1 MKRIFLSLLAVIG
14 AFSVVFGQSTV
25 TYNKVV
31 YNAVELEPEETVE
44 TVSTLQIN
52 TEDMAGEIVTFDWTI
67 THKIERYATV
77 KVTPKSYASE
87 VSVNLADWE
96 KDIQN
101 PLPVKKFVEAS
112 FEDDNWQEVVSQVI
126 MYEDQVKS
134 MLTYDELMAKKP
146 KNVHHLV
153 YDEESDDW
161 VEDVCAYNEL
171 GEEAED
177 FVFLRVAT
185 GTGSRKTYTYYA
197 VSYISYWKSVYEDY
211 SALGSKTYYEIGS
224 TLPKV
229 VNSTVVTLT
238 LSHHIEK
245 IELGA
250 FAALSKLTTLNAEI
264 CPADISA
271 TLLAKVKRYYPNEDK
286 YILGED
292 ISDNLKGLVFTAD
305 MKELVAVLYG
315 NNGKTYT
322 LPMSVVKIADDAFVN
337 VSNVTINTGNAALEY
352 NGPWP
357 LPNGNV
363 LNMPN
368 NPLMVVSTDDPK
380 VGKVIGTVASNN
392 IAAIETKYPQYL
404 CYDFSEA
411 IVVGDITVTVPTNKI
426 YYFAD
431 LKGEANVKGTN
442 VVVNGICEKF
452 VMVDGKENELYVPFQ
467 FTANNV
473 VLNRKFSTAN
483 GGFASLVLPF
493 AIDGNQT
500 EMLKNIRPATFSKY
514 ERKNGKMTASFTWKD
529 ALTANTPCLVQV
541 LNNVSS
547 LETETP
553 VVIKTTKGIITSPI
567 VNGAQMYGV
576 YSKKSGFATDEY
588 LFNTYSQILKP
599 GDTNYLSAFRS
610 YIYLPGFTDPS
621 EVKIEFMA
629 DDEDN
634 GWNETDGVQ
643 DVNAAKVSN
652 EYYSVNG
659 SKLNASQKGVNLVKK
674 TMEDGSVVTNKVIKK

>member
-1 MKRIFLSLLAVIG
+1 MLAVIG
-14 AFSVVFGQSTV
+14 AFSAVFGQKTV
-25 TYNKVV
+25 SYNKVI
-31 YNAVELEPEETVE
+31 YNTVELEPEETVE

-52 TEDMAGEIVTFDWTI
+52 SEDMAGEIVSFDWTI
-67 THKIERYATV
+67 THKIERYVTYKA
-77 KVTPKSYASE
+77 TPKSYAQE
-87 VSVNLADWE
+87 VSVNLTDWE

-101 PLPVKKFVEAS
+101 PLPEKEFVEAS
-112 FEDDNWQEVVSQVI
+112 FEDDNWQDVVKQVI
-126 MYEDQVKS
+126 DYGDQVKE
-134 MLTYDELMAKKP
+134 MLTYDEMMLKKP

-153 YDEESDDW
+153 FDEESEDW

-171 GEEAED
+171 GEEAQD

-197 VSYISYWKSVYEDY
+197 ISYISYWKSIYVDY
-211 SALGSKTYYEIGS
+211 SELGSKAYYEIGS

-229 VNSTVVTLT
+229 ANSTVVTLT

-305 MKELVAVLYG
+305 QKELVAILYG

-322 LPMSVVKIADDAFVN
+322 LPSSVVKIADDAFVN
-337 VSNVTINTGNAALEY
+337 VSNVTINTANAALEY

-363 LNMPN
+363 LNMPDN
-368 NPLMVVSTDDPK
+368 NLRVVATDDPK
-380 VGKVIGTVASNN
+380 VGKVIGTVAINN
-392 IAAIETKYPQYL
+392 IAAIETRYPQYL

-411 IVVGDITVTVPTNKI
+411 IVVGEIAAIVPTNKI
-426 YYFAD
+426 YYFPE
-431 LKGEANVKGTN
+431 LKDDAKVTGQN

-452 VMVDGKENELYVPFQ
+452 VMVDAKENELYVPFQ
-467 FTANNV
+467 FTANKV
-473 VLNRKFSTAN
+473 ILNRKFSTAN

-514 ERKNGKMTASFTWKD
+514 GRNDKGKMTASFTWKD
-529 ALTANTPCLVQV
+529 ALNANTPCLVQV
-541 LNNVSS
+541 LNNVTS

-553 VVIKTTKGIITSPI
+553 VIIKATKGIITSPV

-576 YSKKSGFATDEY
+576 YSKKQGFATDEY

-621 EVKIEFMA
+621 EVKIEFMSE
-629 DDEDN
+629 DEDN
-634 GWNETDGVQ
+634 GWDETDGVK
-643 DVNAAKVSN
+643 DVNAIASS

-659 SKLNASQKGVNLVKK
+659 SKLSAAQKGVNLVKK
-674 TMEDGSVVTNKVIKK
+674 TMEDGSVVTSKVINK

>member
-1 MKRIFLSLLAVIG
+1 MLAVIG
-14 AFSVVFGQSTV
+14 AFSAVFGQKTV
-25 TYNKVV
+25 SYNKVI
-31 YNAVELEPEETVE
+31 YNTVELEPEETVE

-52 TEDMAGEIVTFDWTI
+52 SEDMAGEIVSFDWTI
-67 THKIERYATV
+67 THKIERYVTYKA
-77 KVTPKSYASE
+77 TPKSYAQE
-87 VSVNLADWE
+87 VSVNLTDWE

-101 PLPVKKFVEAS
+101 PLPEKEFVEAS
-112 FEDDNWQEVVSQVI
+112 FEDDNWQDVVKQVI
-126 MYEDQVKS
+126 DYGDQVKE
-134 MLTYDELMAKKP
+134 MLTYDEMMAKKP

-153 YDEESDDW
+153 FDEESEDW

-171 GEEAED
+171 GEEAQD

-197 VSYISYWKSVYEDY
+197 ISYISYWKSIYVDY
-211 SALGSKTYYEIGS
+211 SELGSKAYYEIGS

-229 VNSTVVTLT
+229 ANSTVVTLT

-305 MKELVAVLYG
+305 QKELVAILYG

-322 LPMSVVKIADDAFVN
+322 LPSSVVKIADDAFVN
-337 VSNVTINTGNAALEY
+337 VSNVTINTANAALEY

-363 LNMPN
+363 LNMPDN
-368 NPLMVVSTDDPK
+368 NLRVVATDDPK
-380 VGKVIGTVASNN
+380 VGKVIGTVAINN
-392 IAAIETKYPQYL
+392 IAAIETRYPQYL

-411 IVVGDITVTVPTNKI
+411 IVVGEIAAIVPTNKI
-426 YYFAD
+426 YYFPE
-431 LKGEANVKGTN
+431 LKDDAKVTGQN

-452 VMVDGKENELYVPFQ
+452 VMVDAKENELYVPFQ
-467 FTANNV
+467 FTANKV
-473 VLNRKFSTAN
+473 ILNRKFSTAN

-514 ERKNGKMTASFTWKD
+514 GRNDKGKMTASFTWKD
-529 ALTANTPCLVQV
+529 ALNANTPCLVQV
-541 LNNVSS
+541 LNNVTS

-553 VVIKTTKGIITSPI
+553 VIIKATKGIITSPV

-576 YSKKSGFATDEY
+576 YSKKQGFATDEY

-621 EVKIEFMA
+621 EVKIEFMSE
-629 DDEDN
+629 DEDN
-634 GWNETDGVQ
+634 GWDETDGVK
-643 DVNAAKVSN
+643 DVNAKASS

-659 SKLNASQKGVNLVKK
+659 SKLSAAQKGVNLVKK
-674 TMEDGSVVTNKVIKK
+674 TMEDGSVVTSKVINK

>member
-1 MKRIFLSLLAVIG
+1 MLAVIG
-14 AFSVVFGQSTV
+14 AFSAVFGQKTV
-25 TYNKVV
+25 SYNKVI
-31 YNAVELEPEETVE
+31 YNTVELEPEETVE

-52 TEDMAGEIVTFDWTI
+52 SEDMAGEIVSFDWTI
-67 THKIERYATV
+67 THKIERYVTYKA
-77 KVTPKSYASE
+77 TPKSYAQE
-87 VSVNLADWE
+87 VSVNLTDWE

-101 PLPVKKFVEAS
+101 PLPEKEFVEAS
-112 FEDDNWQEVVSQVI
+112 FEDDNWQDVVKQVI
-126 MYEDQVKS
+126 DYGDQVKE
-134 MLTYDELMAKKP
+134 MLTYDEMMAKKP

-153 YDEESDDW
+153 FDEESEDW

-171 GEEAED
+171 GEEAQD

-197 VSYISYWKSVYEDY
+197 ISYISYWKSIYVDY
-211 SALGSKTYYEIGS
+211 SELGSKAYYEIGS

-229 VNSTVVTLT
+229 ANSTVVTLT

-305 MKELVAVLYG
+305 QKELVAILYG

-322 LPMSVVKIADDAFVN
+322 LPSSVVKIADDAFVN
-337 VSNVTINTGNAALEY
+337 VSNVTINTANAALEY

-363 LNMPN
+363 LNMPDN
-368 NPLMVVSTDDPK
+368 NLRVVATDDPK
-380 VGKVIGTVASNN
+380 VGKVIGTVAINN
-392 IAAIETKYPQYL
+392 IAAIETRYPQYL

-411 IVVGDITVTVPTNKI
+411 IVVGEIAAIVPTNKI
-426 YYFAD
+426 YYFPE
-431 LKGEANVKGTN
+431 LKDDAKVTGQN

-452 VMVDGKENELYVPFQ
+452 VMVDAKENELYVPFQ
-467 FTANNV
+467 FTANKV
-473 VLNRKFSTAN
+473 ILNRKFSTAN

-514 ERKNGKMTASFTWKD
+514 GRNDKGKMTASFTWKD
-529 ALTANTPCLVQV
+529 ALNANTPCLVQV
-541 LNNVSS
+541 LNNVTS

-553 VVIKTTKGIITSPI
+553 VIIKATKGIITSPV

-576 YSKKSGFATDEY
+576 YSKKQGFATDEY

-621 EVKIEFMA
+621 EVKIEFMSE
-629 DDEDN
+629 DEDN
-634 GWNETDGVQ
+634 GWDETDGVK
-643 DVNAAKVSN
+643 DVNAIASS

-659 SKLNASQKGVNLVKK
+659 SKLSAAQKGVNLVKK
-674 TMEDGSVVTNKVIKK
+674 TMEDGSVVTSKVINK